1 MKTQNSPR
9 RKKRIQVSD
18 STLSILILLTI
29 ERVLILALDAVF
41 PPGLLR
47 QRAFVWRVS
56 ALMRSQHIGIL
67 WSTWGGKE
75 KQLFL
80 NMSNCFL
87 LIREE
92 LLKFLQEER
101 NTTFPNLKDIL
112 STRPAAIS

>member
-29 ERVLILALDAVF
+29 ERVLILALDAVS